1 MKSIYFLTLLTS
13 LALQIGVVAQPNNT
27 QQYAPPKPNEL
38 RSNQKIERTLS
49 ILKPDALRN
58 RHIGE
63 IISRFEEAGL
73 RVAAIKMIK
82 LTPEQAA
89 QFYQVHRE
97 RPFFPELVKMMSSD
111 PIIAIVLEGD
121 QAISK
126 NRQLMGA
133 TNPSQAAPGT
143 IRKDLAISIDQNTV
157 HGSDAVETAAVEIAY
172 FFSTT
177 ERVNLLK

>member
-13 LALQIGVVAQPNNT
+13 LALQIGLAAQSNNS
-27 QQYAPPKPNEL
+27 QQYVPLKPNEL

-58 RHIGE
+58 RHIGD

-97 RPFFPELVKMMSSD
+97 RPFFPELVKMMSSG

-133 TNPSQAAPGT
+133 TNPKEAVKGT
-143 IRKDLAISIDQNTV
+143 IRADFSVSVSQNTV
-157 HGSDAVETAAVEIAY
+157 HGSDSPEAARQEID
-172 FFSTT
+172 FFFAPD
-177 ERVNLLK
+177 EIYAGY